1 MIIKRSKT
9 YLKTKPKNAQL
20 DSKFNEIKK
29 NYERKSRGGKR
40 KAHFSTVQQ
49 AGNQRAKLIQTVR
62 TNSKIVYI

>member
-29 NYERKSRGGKR
+29 NYERKSRGGEEKGSFFNSSASR
-40 KAHFSTVQQ
+40 KPA
-49 AGNQRAKLIQTVR
+49 R
-62 TNSKIVYI
+62 